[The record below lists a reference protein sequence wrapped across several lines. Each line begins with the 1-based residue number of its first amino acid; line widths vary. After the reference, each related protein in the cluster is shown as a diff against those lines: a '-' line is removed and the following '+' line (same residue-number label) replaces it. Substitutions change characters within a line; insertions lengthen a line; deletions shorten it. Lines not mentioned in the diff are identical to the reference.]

1 MRTVLRAGSA
11 VGVVRGPRE
20 VPDPGA
26 APAEGGDGG
35 PERVRRED
43 PARARRELLMTG
55 PGRGSRTPRSSGRR
69 RQARRTGT
77 KAPPKV
83 IKPVPAAGSKR
94 VWKLVDQIRETG
106 VQDSTSH
113 SDDAI
118 EQLIADVGE
127 RSAERLLKEQ
137 LESTRRYIEGHLQP
151 GNKRWFAREERW
163 NRLTRQNEEYA
174 FDEERDSYFYY
185 HGKK

>member
-1 MRTVLRAGSA
+1 MATRLSLGQILADMRAAGWSTA
-11 VGVVRGPRE
+11 QIQARTGVSRQTQWAIR
-20 VPDPGA
+20 
-26 APAEGGDGG
+26 
-35 PERVRRED
+35 
-43 PARARRELLMTG
+43 TG
-55 PGRGSRTPRSSGRR
+55 RTSGRTYAEAI
-69 RQARRTGT
+69 RQARRTGV

-83 IKPVPAAGSKR
+83 IRPVPAAGSKR